1 LDEIIDKIEI
11 ENLDRIEEDVEAENQ
26 EPKKEE

>member
-11 ENLDRIEEDVEAENQ
+11 ENLDRIEEEVEEQQ
-26 EPKKEE
+26 EPVKEE

>member
-11 ENLDRIEEDVEAENQ
+11 ENLDRIEEEVEDQ
-26 EPKKEE
+26 KEPVKEE